1 MIRLKSFRHLFALC
15 ALVLLAGAGNQAIS
29 LAQESSAVPL
39 TGASVVKTHT
49 YVSHEPVPRGKDF
62 QIAVVVDINE
72 GYHMNSHK
80 PRDPYL
86 IPTTV
91 TPQLPAGFTL
101 ADTVYPNGQLKK
113 FPFSPDK
120 ALDVYSSSV
129 TFRLRMAAGATAPI
143 GTANIPITLRF
154 QACNN
159 SACLPPVKVA
169 LTAPVQVAGADAK
182 TRTQHPEI
190 FSAASSGKK

>member
-1 MIRLKSFRHLFALC
+1 MNRLGSFRHLVALC
-15 ALVLLAGAGNQAIS
+15 ALLLLAGVGNRAI
-29 LAQESSAVPL
+29 LPAQESAAPV

-49 YVSHEPVPRGKDF
+49 YVSLDPVPRGKDF

-120 ALDVYSSSV
+120 ALDVYSSRV
-129 TFRLRMAAGATAPI
+129 TFRLRLAAGATAPI
-143 GTANIPITLRF
+143 GAAKIPITLRF

-169 LTAPVQVAGADAK
+169 LSVPLEVAGADAK
-182 TRTQHPEI
+182 TRALHPEI
-190 FSAASSGKK
+190 FSAARPEPK

>member
-1 MIRLKSFRHLFALC
+1 MNRFKPFRHLFALC
-15 ALVLLAGAGNQAIS
+15 ALLLLAGVGNRAIS
-29 LAQESSAVPL
+29 LAQESAAPA
-39 TGASVVKTHT
+39 TGAAVVKTHT
-49 YVSHEPVPRGKDF
+49 YVSLDPVPRGKDF

-86 IPTTV
+86 IPTTL
-91 TPQLPAGFTL
+91 TPQLPAGFKL
-101 ADTVYPNGQLKK
+101 ADTIYPNGQLKK

-129 TFRLRMAAGATAPI
+129 TFHLRLAAEATAPI
-143 GTANIPITLRF
+143 GTTNIPITLRF

-169 LTAPVQVAGADAK
+169 LSVPLQVAGANAK
-182 TRTQHPEI
+182 TRALHPEV
-190 FSAASSGKK
+190 FSGAPSEKK

>member
-1 MIRLKSFRHLFALC
+1 MNRLKLFGHLFALC
-15 ALVLLAGAGNQAIS
+15 ALLLLAGVGNQAIS
-29 LAQESSAVPL
+29 LAQEAAAPV
-39 TGASVVKTHT
+39 TGAAVVKTHT
-49 YVSHEPVPRGKDF
+49 YVSLDPVPRGKDF
-62 QIAVVVDINE
+62 QIAVVVDIKE

-86 IPTTV
+86 IPTTL
-91 TPQLPAGFTL
+91 TPQLPSGFTL
-101 ADTVYPNGQLKK
+101 ADTAYPSGQLKK

-129 TFRLRMAAGATAPI
+129 TFHLRLAAGATAPI

-169 LTAPVQVAGADAK
+169 LTAPVQVAGAGAK
-182 TRTQHPEI
+182 TRALHPEI
-190 FSAASSGKK
+190 FSPAHSQKK

>member
-1 MIRLKSFRHLFALC
+1 
-15 ALVLLAGAGNQAIS
+15 
-29 LAQESSAVPL
+29 
-39 TGASVVKTHT
+39 
-49 YVSHEPVPRGKDF
+49 
-62 QIAVVVDINE
+62 VDIHE

-86 IPTTV
+86 IPTTL

-129 TFRLRMAAGATAPI
+129 TFHLRLAAGATAPI
-143 GTANIPITLRF
+143 GTSNIPITLRF

-169 LTAPVQVAGADAK
+169 LTVPLQVAGADAK
-182 TRTQHPEI
+182 TRALHPEV
-190 FSAASSGKK
+190 FSAAPPKKK

>member
-1 MIRLKSFRHLFALC
+1 MSRLRLFRHLFALS
-15 ALVLLAGAGNQAIS
+15 ALLLLAGAGNQAVS
-29 LAQESSAVPL
+29 LAQESAAPV
-39 TGASVVKTHT
+39 TGASVIKAHT
-49 YVSHEPVPRGKDF
+49 YVSLDPVPRGKAF

-86 IPTTV
+86 IPTTL

-101 ADTVYPNGQLKK
+101 AETVYPNGQLKK

-129 TFRLRMAAGATAPI
+129 TFHLRLAAGATAPI

-169 LTAPVQVAGADAK
+169 LTAPVQVARADAK
-182 TRTQHPEI
+182 TRALHPEI
-190 FSAASSGKK
+190 FSTAHSEKK